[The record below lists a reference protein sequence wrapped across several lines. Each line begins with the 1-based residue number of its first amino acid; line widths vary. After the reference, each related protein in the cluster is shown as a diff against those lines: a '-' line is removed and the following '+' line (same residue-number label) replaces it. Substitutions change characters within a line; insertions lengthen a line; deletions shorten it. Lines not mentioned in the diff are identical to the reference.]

1 MRDRPRLLAAL
12 CAAPASSIADS
23 SLPLGREPDRPRPTG
38 RAIVLLDRR
47 GERIRP
53 VLDRSGLRPEVAIPQ
68 VGVAAVE
75 PAGDRGVASV
85 RRELRG
91 NPAVAGV
98 EPEYLRTARLIPD
111 DPAYSAPDPLAPHGD
126 TYQWHLRD
134 ERFPRAWNRSTGAGA
149 RLAVIDT
156 GVDGGNPDLGSRIV
170 AAVDQDGRV
179 DSRPATV
186 DEDGHGTHVAGLACA
201 TGDNGYGGASS
212 GFGCELIVEKTDL
225 SDASIA
231 NSIIDAA
238 RRGADVINM
247 SFGGPGASQA
257 IEDAVRFAWKRD
269 VVMVAAASN
278 ENTIHQG
285 LPARALQPKGTGPML
300 HRGKGLVVTAAQYGG
315 SRAWFRPGK
324 GKGVSLAAYGAAS
337 ASPANP
343 GLFSNFPSNVTLLDT
358 GIPAARA
365 SVPLP
370 HELRGRHPI
379 RLHRGDE
386 HGGAPGGGRRCADPR
401 PQARHRRKA
410 RDRDPQAEGRGERV
424 PGRPRVGVLDA
435 GAATPFPVG
444 VRKRTWRWW
453 QRNLGRLRPCAGSSP
468 LALSASRRSSA
479 IELSILLGDHADVVH
494 RVVVGEQPEVDAA
507 VVAHDRDRERV
518 VLGKERDGEH
528 VLELAT
534 EHVERNL
541 GARDIGD
548 DQVEEAGREVEPR
561 RLREQCGRGEVVE
574 PGDHLRAERLLAGL
588 DALHRLANR
597 LEAAD
602 RVLDVDRERP
612 ANRRDAIAEVTVLV
626 LGSDADRDERSQ
638 LQPLR
643 F

>member
-1 MRDRPRLLAAL
+1 MALAGPAGLLAAL
-12 CAAPASSIADS
+12 CAAPASSVADS
-23 SLPLGREPDRPRPTG
+23 SLPLAREPDRPRPTG

-53 VLDRSGLRPEVAIPQ
+53 VLERSGLRPEVAIPQ

-75 PAGDRGVASV
+75 PADDRGVASV

-98 EPEYLRTARLIPD
+98 EPEYRRTARLIPD
-111 DPAYSAPDPLAPHGD
+111 DPAYSAPDPFAPHGD

-134 ERFPRAWNRSTGAGA
+134 ERFPSAWNRSTGAGA

-179 DSRPATV
+179 DSGPATI

-225 SDASIA
+225 SDASIV

-247 SFGGPGASQA
+247 SFGGPGASEA

-278 ENTIHQG
+278 ENTTHQG
-285 LPARALQPKGTGPML
+285 LPARALQPKGTGPKL

-324 GKGVSLAAYGAAS
+324 GKGISLAAYGAAS

-343 GLFSNFPSNVTLLDT
+343 GLFSSFPSNVTLLDT
-358 GIPAARA
+358 GIGP
-365 SVPLP
+365 
-370 HELRGRHPI
+370 
-379 RLHRGDE
+379 
-386 HGGAPGGGRRCADPR
+386 
-401 PQARHRRKA
+401 
-410 RDRDPQAEGRGERV
+410 RV
-424 PGRPRVGVLDA
+424 PPCRCRTSFEGDVRFAYIEGTSMASPQVAGAAALIRARRPGIDAKRVIEILKQEAAGNEFRGGLGWGVLDA
-435 GAATPFPVG
+435 GAATRV
-444 VRKRTWRWW
+444 
-453 QRNLGRLRPCAGSSP
+453 
-468 LALSASRRSSA
+468 AL
-479 IELSILLGDHADVVH
+479 
-494 RVVVGEQPEVDAA
+494 
-507 VVAHDRDRERV
+507 
-518 VLGKERDGEH
+518 K
-528 VLELAT
+528 
-534 EHVERNL
+534 
-541 GARDIGD
+541 
-548 DQVEEAGREVEPR
+548 PR
-561 RLREQCGRGEVVE
+561 
-574 PGDHLRAERLLAGL
+574 
-588 DALHRLANR
+588 
-597 LEAAD
+597 
-602 RVLDVDRERP
+602 
-612 ANRRDAIAEVTVLV
+612 
-626 LGSDADRDERSQ
+626 
-638 LQPLR
+638 
-643 F
+643 